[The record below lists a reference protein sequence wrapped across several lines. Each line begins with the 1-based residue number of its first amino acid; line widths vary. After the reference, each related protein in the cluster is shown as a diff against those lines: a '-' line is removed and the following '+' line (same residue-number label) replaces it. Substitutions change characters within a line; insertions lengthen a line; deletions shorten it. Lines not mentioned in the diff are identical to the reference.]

1 MEINIDLDSDHL
13 KIELSKEAK
22 SRGISLEKLV
32 EEILKEYVQNEE
44 LKVV

>member
-1 MEINIDLDSDHL
+1 MVINIDLDSDHL
-13 KIELSKEAK
+13 KIELAKEAK
-22 SRGISLEKLV
+22 SRGVSLEKLI